1 MSTPTDRIRKDLGSK
16 KSYRLTRPEITIDEL
31 IKLKR
36 TLPPYSV
43 RKVAFGITPE
53 MYGHVYDV
61 GKYRFTLKES
71 PEEIERRLK
80 EMK

>member
-1 MSTPTDRIRKDLGSK
+1 MSTPTERIRKDLK
-16 KSYRLTRPEITIDEL
+16 QKTYRLTRPEITIEEL

-36 TLPPYSV
+36 KLPPYSV
-43 RKVAFGITPE
+43 RKVSSGITPE
-53 MYGHVYDV
+53 MYGRVYDV